1 MRLNLLFLLVLF
13 AVFGDNDKMK
23 ISKKLMMSSLAASV
37 IAVGA
42 TGCSTTTDTGAI
54 GVDRNQLL
62 VVSDQQV
69 QQLSNQ
75 AFQQE
80 IAAARA
86 KGLLDTNPAQLA
98 RLQKISQRLI
108 AQTGAY
114 RSDARQWPWE
124 VHVIKSNELNAHV
137 FPGGKIVF
145 YSGIIDRLS
154 LTDAEIAAIM
164 GHEMAHA
171 LREHTRE
178 RLSREVATQT
188 GIGIAASVLGLSQG
202 QTQLAGLA
210 GDLGISRPN
219 SRTQETEADLMGL
232 ELMARAGY
240 DPNAAI
246 SLWRK
251 MQSASGRGEP
261 PQFLSTHPVS
271 STRIATI
278 QSLLPRVMPLYQQ
291 SRYR

>member
-1 MRLNLLFLLVLF
+1 MRLNFLFLWVLF

-23 ISKKLMMSSLAASV
+23 ISKKFMMSSLAASV
-37 IAVGA
+37 IAVGV

-62 VVSDQQV
+62 VVSNQQV

-98 RLQKISQRLI
+98 RLKKISQRLI

-114 RSDARQWPWE
+114 RNDARQWAWE

-137 FPGGKIVF
+137 LPGGKIVF

-202 QTQLAGLA
+202 QAQLAGLA

-240 DPNAAI
+240 DPNAAV

-251 MQSASGRGEP
+251 MQSAGGRGEP

>member
-114 RSDARQWPWE
+114 RSDARQWSWE

-137 FPGGKIVF
+137 LPGGKIVF

-202 QTQLAGLA
+202 QAQLAGLA
-210 GDLGISRPN
+210 GDLGISRPH

>member
-69 QQLSNQ
+69 QQLSKQ

-114 RSDARQWPWE
+114 RSDARQWSWE

-137 FPGGKIVF
+137 LPGGKIVF

-178 RLSREVATQT
+178 RLSRDVATQT

-202 QTQLAGLA
+202 QAQLAGLA

-240 DPNAAI
+240 DPNAAV

-251 MQSASGRGEP
+251 MQSAGGRGEP

-291 SRYR
+291 SRSR

>member
-1 MRLNLLFLLVLF
+1 MRLNFLFLLVLF

-62 VVSDQQV
+62 VVSNEQV

-210 GDLGISRPN
+210 GDLGISRPH

>member
-1 MRLNLLFLLVLF
+1 
-13 AVFGDNDKMK
+13 MK

-69 QQLSNQ
+69 QQLSKQ

-98 RLQKISQRLI
+98 RLQKISQHLI

-137 FPGGKIVF
+137 LPGGKIVF

-210 GDLGISRPN
+210 GDLGISRPH

>member
-1 MRLNLLFLLVLF
+1 MRLNFLFLLVLF

-37 IAVGA
+37 ITVGA

-98 RLQKISQRLI
+98 RLKKISQRLI

-114 RSDARQWPWE
+114 RSDARQWAWE

-137 FPGGKIVF
+137 LPGGKIVF
-145 YSGIIDRLS
+145 YSGIIDRLN

-178 RLSREVATQT
+178 RLSRDVATQT

-202 QTQLAGLA
+202 QAQLAGLA

-240 DPNAAI
+240 DPNAAV

-251 MQSASGRGEP
+251 MQSAGGRGEP

-291 SRYR
+291 SRSR

>member
-1 MRLNLLFLLVLF
+1 
-13 AVFGDNDKMK
+13 MK

>member
-69 QQLSNQ
+69 QQLSKQ

-114 RSDARQWPWE
+114 RSDARQWSWE

-137 FPGGKIVF
+137 LPGGKIVF
-145 YSGIIDRLS
+145 YSGIIDRLN

-202 QTQLAGLA
+202 QAQLAGLA

-240 DPNAAI
+240 DPNAAV

-251 MQSASGRGEP
+251 MQSAGGRGEP